1 MQAHSISSFCC
12 YDNKYLSKATQGER
26 VNWVIDLKGYNSLWW
41 GRHGNMKERHRKPAG
56 HSSSR
61 QREYTGVSDCI
72 KAKTT
77 QVIYFLQQD
86 LPLKGYIP
94 FPNRAAGLGPHAKT
108 SVFVTD
114 IFFSIPIFYFYHIG
128 KFFLYLLLVF
138 SCTPCFSYYVTTL
151 IYFWTEYD
159 ESCIT
164 VF

>member
-114 IFFSIPIFYFYHIG
+114 IFFQYLSSISITQG
-128 KFFLYLLLVF
+128 N
-138 SCTPCFSYYVTTL
+138 FSYICYCFFPALLASVTML
-151 IYFWTEYD
+151 QH
-159 ESCIT
+159 
-164 VF
+164 